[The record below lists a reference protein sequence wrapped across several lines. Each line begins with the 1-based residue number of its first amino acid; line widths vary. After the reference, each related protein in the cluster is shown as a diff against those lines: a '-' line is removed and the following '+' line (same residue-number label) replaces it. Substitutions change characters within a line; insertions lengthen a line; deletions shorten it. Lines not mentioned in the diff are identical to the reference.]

1 MHNVV
6 HLLFCNIV
14 MIISS
19 CNSLI
24 YVIINVLGS
33 KLESPCTAAGVTLA
47 LFMSITLNNEG
58 LGRGRGR
65 GGGGGGGERERERER
80 KAYPI
85 GLCKCCV

>member
-14 MIISS
+14 IIISS

-47 LFMSITLNNEG
+47 LFRLITLNNEG
-58 LGRGRGR
+58 SGKE
-65 GGGGGGGERERERER
+65 GG
-80 KAYPI
+80 
-85 GLCKCCV
+85 

>member
-1 MHNVV
+1 MHNID

-14 MIISS
+14 IIINS

-24 YVIINVLGS
+24 YVIINVFGS

-58 LGRGRGR
+58 SGK
-65 GGGGGGGERERERER
+65 ERERGKRFR
-80 KAYPI
+80 
-85 GLCKCCV
+85 